1 MNRIELMQ
9 TRTALR
15 SRLDEMERI
24 KPVCG
29 MCAHLS
35 SQGLCDMFGEK
46 PPAAAMS
53 QDIDCQAWEFDNVP
67 F

>member
-35 SQGLCDMFGEK
+35 SHGICELFDDR
-46 PPAAAMS
+46 PPDEAMS
-53 QDIDCQAWEFDNVP
+53 TDIGCESWEYDGIP